1 MAHLVLFTDAN
12 FGGSHKHIFDEAT
25 QLSLTFT
32 GQNGTTV
39 VIDGEFPDGV
49 SSIAIFSGNWQF
61 FRGENLESP
70 LPAILGPGLY
80 SFVGDVKLPNDG
92 IRSMTTVIVHA
103 V

>member
-25 QLSLTFT
+25 RLSLTFT
-32 GQNGTTV
+32 GQNGTT

-70 LPAILGPGLY
+70 LPPILGPGLTALSATS
-80 SFVGDVKLPNDG
+80 SFP
-92 IRSMTTVIVHA
+92 TTPSA
-103 V
+103 P